1 MSYDKNIIGWMIESE
16 LTVLEKLA
24 QTVPEHGTIVEV
36 GSMFGRSAVCLAMS
50 APTSTVYCIDI
61 FDDTP
66 IVYNNDL
73 QDLYDHK
80 FPVKDKLYNLKE
92 EFIKN
97 TKNISNIV
105 AIKGFSPNINYN
117 GGEIDL
123 FFLDAAHSNPS
134 DWNNLCHFIP
144 MIKLGGIV
152 CGHDY
157 LLQFPDVIKN
167 VKILEKFFNTTVT
180 LYDDSSIW
188 SFKLPRKISKE
199 ELISAFS

>member
-16 LTVLEKLA
+16 LIVLEKLA

-50 APTSTVYCIDI
+50 ASTSTVYCIDI
-61 FDDTP
+61 FNDALL
-66 IVYNNDL
+66 VYNNEI
-73 QDLYDHK
+73 QDTYDNK

-105 AIKGFSPNINYN
+105 AIEGFSPNIDYN

-123 FFLDAAHSNPS
+123 FFLDAEHSNPS

-144 MIKLGGIV
+144 MIKSGGIV